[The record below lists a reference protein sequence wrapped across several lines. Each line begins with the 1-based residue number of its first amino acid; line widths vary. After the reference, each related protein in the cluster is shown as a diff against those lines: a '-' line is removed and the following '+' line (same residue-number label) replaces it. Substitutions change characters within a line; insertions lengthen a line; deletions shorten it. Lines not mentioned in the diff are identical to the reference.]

1 MGLVVQLICIEMLRR
16 GLATVRAMTGLNS
29 AVAGQSSK
37 LELGLAR
44 FKFGWGG
51 QREDESA
58 GVGTWN

>member
-1 MGLVVQLICIEMLRR
+1 MQLNQLETLRR
-16 GLATVRAMTGLNS
+16 GLATVRAVTGLNGV
-29 AVAGQSSK
+29 VAGPSSK